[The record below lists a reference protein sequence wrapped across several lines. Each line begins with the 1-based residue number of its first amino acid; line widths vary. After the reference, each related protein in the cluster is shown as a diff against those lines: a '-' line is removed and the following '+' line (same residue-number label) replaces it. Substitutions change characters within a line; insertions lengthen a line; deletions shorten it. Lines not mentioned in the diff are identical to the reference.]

1 MCISNVVALLIL
13 NFKYSFNQ
21 LKINK
26 MKIKSM
32 FTAFTL
38 KALVITVITIGFAGF
53 AKCDA
58 QSIVGKWSGVSV
70 KNYFS
75 AEYAKV
81 VGKSMEEKTAKEA
94 GNSAIEYKSDHTF
107 IMTFSAP
114 NNPEVTTMKGVW
126 SLTGDQLKS
135 TLEPKY
141 NPRKTTTT
149 ATVAINGNTLVTTAV
164 MPAPSRISKTISTG
178 TKM

>member
-1 MCISNVVALLIL
+1 
-13 NFKYSFNQ
+13 
-21 LKINK
+21 
-26 MKIKSM
+26 MKIKSI
-32 FTAFTL
+32 FSAFSLKTL
-38 KALVITVITIGFAGF
+38 PLVIGITIVIAGF
-53 AKCDA
+53 TECNA
-58 QSIVGKWSGVSV
+58 QSIVGKWNGVSV

-81 VGKSMEEKTAKEA
+81 AGKSMEEKTVKEA

-114 NNPEVTTMKGVW
+114 NDPEVTTIKGTW

-135 TLEPKY
+135 TLEPKF
-141 NPRKTTTT
+141 NPQKMTTT
-149 ATVAINGNTLVTTAV
+149 ATVSINGNTMITTAV

-178 TKM
+178 TRE